1 MNAALTLWTKHMRKS
16 MTSPEE
22 AVGMLIQ
29 PILWVVLFGVGMG
42 SLLGAASPGGE
53 DFYINFM
60 LPGIIALT
68 ALGGAIGG
76 GTEWL
81 NERLQGIVKEYL
93 VAPIPRM
100 SILMGN
106 ALSSMTKSLLQA
118 IVIMIVGVIIGA
130 KLSDNPLGWLGGLL
144 LVAGYGLGFSGIA
157 IAVASKTD
165 SPGGYHMLIFMLNL
179 PLLFLSNAL
188 YPLETMPTWM
198 EVAARINPTTY
209 VVTGMRTMTFATSNA
224 AVAVDTIPLWLC
236 FVVVGVFLAFGMV
249 LGYRAFKS
257 SIR

>member
-1 MNAALTLWTKHMRKS
+1 
-16 MTSPEE
+16 
-22 AVGMLIQ
+22 
-29 PILWVVLFGVGMG
+29 VVLFGIGMG
-42 SLLGAASPGGE
+42 SLLGATSPGGE
-53 DFYINFM
+53 DFYISFM

-93 VAPIPRM
+93 AAPIPRI
-100 SILMGN
+100 SILLGN
-106 ALSSMTKSLLQA
+106 AFSAMTKSLLQA
-118 IVIMIVGVIIGA
+118 VVILIVGVLIGA
-130 KLSDNPLGWLGGLL
+130 QLSDNPLGWLGGLL

-188 YPLETMPTWM
+188 YPLQTMPTWM
-198 EVAARINPTTY
+198 EIAARINPTTY
-209 VVTGMRTMTFATSNA
+209 VVTGMRIMTFGTSNA
-224 AVAVDTIPLWLC
+224 LETVDTIPLWLC
-236 FVVVGVFLAFGMV
+236 FLVVAVFFAFGMT
-249 LGYRAFKS
+249 LGYRAFMS
-257 SIR
+257 SIK

>member
-1 MNAALTLWTKHMRKS
+1 MSAALTLWTKHMRKT
-16 MTSPEE
+16 MTSPDESI
-22 AVGMLIQ
+22 GMLLQ

-42 SLLGAASPGGE
+42 SLLGATTPGGD
-53 DFYINFM
+53 DFYVTFM

-76 GTEWL
+76 GSEWL
-81 NERLQGIVKEYL
+81 YERLQGIVKEYL
-93 VAPIPRM
+93 VAPIPRL

-106 ALSSMTKSLLQA
+106 ALSAMTKSLLQS
-118 IVIMIVGVIIGA
+118 IVIMIVGVLIGA
-130 KLSDNPLGWLGGLL
+130 KLSDNPLGWIGGLV

-179 PLLFLSNAL
+179 PLPL

-224 AVAVDTIPLWLC
+224 AVTVDTIPLWLC
-236 FVVVGVFLAFGMV
+236 FLVVAIFLAFGMT
-249 LGYRAFKS
+249 LGYRSFKS

>member
-1 MNAALTLWTKHMRKS
+1 MSKTL
-16 MTSPEE
+16 TSPDE
-22 AVGMLIQ
+22 AIGMLIQ

-42 SLLGAASPGGE
+42 SMLGATSPGGE
-53 DFYINFM
+53 DFYTTFM
-60 LPGIIALT
+60 LPGIITLT

-93 VAPIPRM
+93 AAPIPRI
-100 SILMGN
+100 SILLGN
-106 ALSSMTKSLLQA
+106 ALSAMTKSLFQA
-118 IVIMIVGVIIGA
+118 IIIMIVGVLIGA
-130 KLSDNPLGWLGGLL
+130 RLSDNPLGWFGGLV

-198 EVAARINPTTY
+198 EIAARINPTTY
-209 VVTGMRTMTFATSNA
+209 VVTGMRSMTFATGNA
-224 AVAVDTIPLWLC
+224 FATVDTIPLWLC
-236 FVVVGVFLAFGMV
+236 FVVVGVFLTFGMT
-249 LGYRAFKS
+249 LGYRAFQS
-257 SIR
+257 SIK

>member
-1 MNAALTLWTKHMRKS
+1 MSAALTLWSKHMRKS
-16 MTSPEE
+16 MTSPDE

-29 PILWVVLFGVGMG
+29 PILWVVLFGIGMG
-42 SLLGAASPGGE
+42 SLLGATSPGGE
-53 DFYINFM
+53 DFYISFM

-93 VAPIPRM
+93 AAPIPRI
-100 SILMGN
+100 SILLGN
-106 ALSSMTKSLLQA
+106 AFSAMTKSLLQA
-118 IVIMIVGVIIGA
+118 VVIMIVGVLIGA
-130 KLSDNPLGWLGGLL
+130 KLSSNPLGWLGGLL

-188 YPLETMPTWM
+188 YPLQTMPTWM
-198 EVAARINPTTY
+198 EIAARINPTTY

-224 AVAVDTIPLWLC
+224 LGAVDTIPLWLC
-236 FVVVGVFLAFGMV
+236 FLVVAIFLTFGMT
-249 LGYRAFKS
+249 LGFLAFKS
-257 SIR
+257 SIK

>member
-1 MNAALTLWTKHMRKS
+1 MSAALILWNKHMRKTL
-16 MTSPEE
+16 TSPDET
-22 AVGMLIQ
+22 VGMLLQ
-29 PILWVVLFGVGMG
+29 PILWVLLFGVGMG
-42 SLLGAASPGGE
+42 SLLGATTPGGE
-53 DFYINFM
+53 NSYVTFM
-60 LPGIIALT
+60 LPGIITLT

-93 VAPIPRM
+93 AAPIPRL

-106 ALSSMTKSLLQA
+106 ALSAMTKSLLQA
-118 IVIMIVGVIIGA
+118 IVIMIVGVLIGA
-130 KLSDNPLGWLGGLL
+130 ELSDNPLGWLGGLI
-144 LVAGYGLGFSGIA
+144 LVASYGLGFSGIA

-198 EVAARINPTTY
+198 RIGALINPTTY
-209 VVTGMRTMTFATSNA
+209 VVTGLRYLLIVNGNELARVEA
-224 AVAVDTIPLWLC
+224 IPLWLC
-236 FVVVGVFLAFGMV
+236 FLVIAIFAILGMWLAS
-249 LGYRAFKS
+249 RRFKKS
-257 SIR
+257 LN

>member
-1 MNAALTLWTKHMRKS
+1 MNAAITLWNKHMYKS
-16 MTSPEE
+16 MTNPEE
-22 AVGMLIQ
+22 AIGMLIQ

-42 SLLGAASPGGE
+42 SLLGETAPGAE
-53 DFYINFM
+53 DNYITFM

-81 NERLQGIVKEYL
+81 NERLQGIVREYL
-93 VAPIPRM
+93 AAPIPRM
-100 SILMGN
+100 SILFGN
-106 ALSSMTKSLLQA
+106 ASSAMTKSLLQA
-118 IVIMIVGVIIGA
+118 IVIMIVGVLIGA

-165 SPGGYHMLIFMLNL
+165 SPSGYHMLIFMLNL

-188 YPLETMPTWM
+188 YPLQTMPTWM
-198 EVAARINPTTY
+198 DIAARINPTTY
-209 VVTGMRTMTFATSNA
+209 VVTGMRMMTFGTSDA
-224 AVAVDTIPLWLC
+224 LGTVDNIPLWLC
-236 FVVVGVFLAFGMV
+236 FLVVLIFLSFGMA
-249 LGYRAFKS
+249 LGFQAFKS
-257 SIR
+257 SLK